1 VAKTPT
7 QRAFMIKDFA
17 KKYILPTILIVYFS
31 LFFMQKINF
40 QYADLGRHIKNGEN
54 IVLGSW
60 NQKLAVLSTNYYS
73 YTDPAYNFI
82 NHHWLTGVVFFLIYK
97 LGSFPALSIFYAV
110 VSGIFVYILFQF
122 GRERLKTP
130 LALFLLMLLL
140 PVISLRT
147 EVRPELFTNLF
158 FVIYIFM
165 LSKVSKKMECYHY
178 VLFGVMQLFW
188 VNLHN
193 YFVFSFLIAGA
204 FAVEA
209 YLNKDKE
216 TAKKLL
222 LLIGILFAISFINP
236 NGYKT
241 LVVPLNVVRERYA
254 IKPDENNPLR
264 LNSFENCL
272 LFGFFVSGVLSFFLK
287 FFSKNKFKDISYQF
301 LLIIFSLFSLVMSR
315 MIPLFGII
323 LYFNVVLYMGALP
336 KKLGE
341 YVKNTAPFLL
351 VLSLLVMLPLKKDFG
366 IGLMPN
372 VEDAG
377 HFYVDN
383 NIQGPLFND
392 YNVGS
397 YLIYYISDFQKV
409 YTDNRPEAYSLEFYR
424 DNYLP
429 LIDGN
434 TANWNALDA
443 KFKFNVIVIN
453 ADTSMKKFVLTR
465 LLDTNWTLVF
475 ADNYAYIFLKNN
487 DQNRALIEKYR
498 QPADKIAGLVQEYQ
512 GFVLK

>member
-1 VAKTPT
+1 
-7 QRAFMIKDFA
+7 
-17 KKYILPTILIVYFS
+17 
-31 LFFMQKINF
+31 
-40 QYADLGRHIKNGEN
+40 
-54 IVLGSW
+54 
-60 NQKLAVLSTNYYS
+60 
-73 YTDPAYNFI
+73 
-82 NHHWLTGVVFFLIYK
+82 
-97 LGSFPALSIFYAV
+97 
-110 VSGIFVYILFQF
+110 
-122 GRERLKTP
+122 
-130 LALFLLMLLL
+130 
-140 PVISLRT
+140 
-147 EVRPELFTNLF
+147 
-158 FVIYIFM
+158 
-165 LSKVSKKMECYHY
+165 MECYHY